1 MYEMGLRDDG
11 LFHDVDDRDG
21 THYGRGKGLR
31 IASEG
36 SRGAAELYAQHT
48 AATGRRSTCSS
59 AIASP
64 FLAQPIDNPFFCL
77 I

>member
-1 MYEMGLRDDG
+1 MNAEKM
-11 LFHDVDDRDG
+11 
-21 THYGRGKGLR
+21 KR
-31 IASEG
+31 IK
-36 SRGAAELYAQHT
+36 AAELYAQHT